1 MVHANTYM
9 CLLRADAVRIAH
21 IYMCA
26 SAARCA
32 ARVLAARASCIYV
45 LYYMLLWLLP
55 LPVKGPHPA
64 VPLLML
70 LMMTRLCYDVLHCDW
85 TAWVTCHGWY
95 MLTVWMLT
103 AGALVLD
110 VLRV

>member
-1 MVHANTYM
+1 MHARLRGAVYAERSALLGAAAPNNTYM
-9 CLLRADAVRIAH
+9 CCCISYWPLR
-21 IYMCA
+21 
-26 SAARCA
+26 
-32 ARVLAARASCIYV
+32 
-45 LYYMLLWLLP
+45 LP
-55 LPVKGPHPA
+55 LWALCMPLPCCHAA
-64 VPLLML
+64 VLLTVLM
-70 LMMTRLCYDVLHCDW
+70 MMTRLCYDVLHCDW